1 MTSKTNQYLA
11 VWDCYGLESLFNV
24 TQYMQQCTYNTLM
37 ELPLPESIPLNHLLL
52 RARNNMQRNYEIYVF
67 DVEEDVTETMLRES
81 FEVAPRG
88 IVDYIRKNGQQI
100 YSDRETDKGKR
111 IIV

>member
-1 MTSKTNQYLA
+1 MTMSKTNQYLA

-24 TQYMQQCTYNTLM
+24 TQYMKECTYNTLM

-67 DVEEDVTETMLRES
+67 DVEEDITETMLRES
-81 FEVAPRG
+81 FEAAPQG
-88 IVDYIRKNGQQI
+88 IVDYIRKNGHQI
-100 YSDRETDKGKR
+100 YSDRVVEDKR
-111 IIV
+111 VIV

>member
-1 MTSKTNQYLA
+1 MNKTNQYLA

-52 RARNNMQRNYEIYVF
+52 RARNNTQRNYEIYVF
-67 DVEEDVTETMLRES
+67 DVEEDITETMLRES
-81 FEVAPRG
+81 FQAAPQG
-88 IVDYIRKNGQQI
+88 IVDYIRKNGHQI
-100 YSDRETDKGKR
+100 YSDRVTTDKR
-111 IIV
+111 VVT

>member
-1 MTSKTNQYLA
+1 MSKTNQYLA

-81 FEVAPRG
+81 FETAPQG
-88 IVDYIRKNGQQI
+88 IVDYIRKNGTQI
-100 YSDRETDKGKR
+100 YSDRVEKDNR
-111 IIV
+111 VIV

>member
-1 MTSKTNQYLA
+1 MMSKTNQYLA

-52 RARNNMQRNYEIYVF
+52 RARNNTQRNYEIYLF
-67 DVEEDVTETMLRES
+67 DCESDITEDMLRES
-81 FEVAPRG
+81 FNTAPQG
-88 IVDYIRKNGQQI
+88 MVDYIRKNGQQI
-100 YSDRETDKGKR
+100 YSDRATDKEKR

>member
-1 MTSKTNQYLA
+1 MMNKTNQYLA
-11 VWDCYGLESLFNV
+11 VCDCYGLEILFNV

-52 RARNNMQRNYEIYVF
+52 RARNNPQRNYEIYVF
-67 DVEEDVTETMLRES
+67 DCESDITENMLRES
-81 FEVAPRG
+81 FEVAPQG

-100 YSDRETDKGKR
+100 YSDRLSDKDKR
-111 IIV
+111 LIV